1 MSPLACRQ
9 CGSTDGPFVPGTG
22 LCEDCEGGPGTA
34 PVEIEPGLYDIP
46 AEQYHHDPIP
56 GGSLSSTGAR
66 TLVKHC
72 PAVFKWQLDHP
83 QPHTKALDL
92 GTAAHKLV
100 LDDGPELVLVDAPRW
115 DTDSIKAEI
124 AAIRAAGGIPLKRH
138 ELEQVRAMAAALR
151 ANEEAA
157 ELLTPG
163 SGLAEMS
170 AFWEDNGIWRR
181 ARFDFLRNDGQI
193 VDYKTARS
201 CRREDLEKAFNEHG
215 YHQQQDWYEE
225 AGAVLGLT
233 DPEQPMRFVVQ
244 EKDPPY
250 LVVVTTCDPMARGI
264 GRHLNEVALNTYAIC
279 RERGEW
285 PGYLPNP
292 MISLPSWVERQYA

>member
-9 CGSTDGPFVPGTG
+9 CGNTDGPFTQDGF
-22 LCEDCEGGPGTA
+22 CEDCANGDTA
-34 PVEIEPGLYDIP
+34 PIEPGLYDIP
-46 AEQYHHDPIP
+46 AEQYHSDPIP
-56 GGSLSSTGAR
+56 GGSLSSTGAKKLAS
-66 TLVKHC
+66 TC
-72 PAVFKWQLDHP
+72 PAKFKQWLDNP
-83 QPHTKALDL
+83 EPASKALEL

-100 LDDGPELVLVDAPRW
+100 LDDGPELILVDA
-115 DTDSIKAEI
+115 DTWNTDAIKAEV
-124 AAIRAAGGIPLKRH
+124 AAIRAAGDIPLKRH

-151 ANEEAA
+151 ADEKAA
-157 ELLTPG
+157 QLLEPG

-170 AFWEDNGIWRR
+170 AFWEDNGTWRR
-181 ARFDFLRNDGQI
+181 CRFDWLRNDGQI

-201 CRREDLEKAFNEHG
+201 CRREDLEKAFHEHG
-215 YHQQQDWYEE
+215 YAQQQGWYEDGGE
-225 AGAVLGLT
+225 ALGVA
-233 DPEQPMRFVVQ
+233 DAERPMQFVVQ

-264 GRHLNEVALNTYAIC
+264 GRHLNDIALNTYAVC

-292 MISLPSWVERQYA
+292 MIALPSWVERQYA

>member
-1 MSPLACRQ
+1 M
-9 CGSTDGPFVPGTG
+9 
-22 LCEDCEGGPGTA
+22 TA
-34 PVEIEPGLYDIP
+34 TVEVEPGLYDID
-46 AEQYHHDPIP
+46 AETYHRDPIP

-66 TLVKHC
+66 TLVKKC
-72 PAVFKWQLDHP
+72 PAVFKWQLDNP
-83 QPHTKALDL
+83 QPHNKTLEL

-100 LDDGPELVLVDAPRW
+100 LDDGPDLVLVDAPRW
-115 DTDSIKAEI
+115 DTDSIKAEV

-138 ELEQVRAMAAALR
+138 ELEQVWAMAKALQ

-157 ELLTPG
+157 ALLEPG

-170 AFWEDNGIWRR
+170 AFWEDHGVWRR
-181 ARFDFLRNDGQI
+181 ARFDWLGDNGQI

-201 CRREDLEKAFNEHG
+201 CRREDLEKAFWEHG
-215 YHQQQDWYEE
+215 YAQQQDWYEE
-225 AGAVLGLT
+225 AGAALDVA
-233 DPEQPMRFVVQ
+233 DPEKPMQFVLQ

-264 GRHLNEVALNTYAIC
+264 GRHLNQVALNTYAIC
-279 RERGEW
+279 RERNEW

-292 MISLPSWVERQYA
+292 MTALPSWVERQYA